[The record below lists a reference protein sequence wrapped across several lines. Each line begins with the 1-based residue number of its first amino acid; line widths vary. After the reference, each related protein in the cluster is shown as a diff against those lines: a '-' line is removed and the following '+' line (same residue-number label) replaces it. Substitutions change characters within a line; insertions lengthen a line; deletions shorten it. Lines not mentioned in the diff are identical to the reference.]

1 MKINFLKFT
10 KVKNTKCDLI
20 FFNKIK
26 SNIKNFER
34 VFFLIAKEKC
44 IRGNHAHK
52 KCSQFFISLKDTI
65 KMELDDGKKK
75 KQIQLKPGHIIKIKP
90 LIWVKVYLK
99 KNQIVCVLCDKK
111 YSFKEYIRN
120 YKDFKKII
128 GI

>member
-65 KMELDDGKKK
+65 KMELDE
-75 KQIQLKPGHIIKIKP
+75 IQPSMLKLDSLNKTWDIDRDVVVHAITTEIPSQP
-90 LIWVKVYLK
+90 V
-99 KNQIVCVLCDKK
+99 DP
-111 YSFKEYIRN
+111 FKEIQKPPN
-120 YKDFKKII
+120 LINHEI
-128 GI
+128 QSSVH